1 MGRKRKEEKKE
12 YLYLNVASIF
22 LIFLGILIMVASLQP
37 QATFFKDFL
46 RNIFGISAIVFGLE
60 VFFIGM
66 YLNPMV
72 KAKFFSIKLLIGTF
86 LLLFSLIFIEAARA
100 NPVFLGKLAKNIFEP
115 LVGNFGIWALFLM
128 FFVLGMYLVFQGK
141 TKFLFKGLE
150 LLKNLKSPNLKFFSR
165 SRGDKIGEQEGEDLF
180 DLENVSGSDSS
191 DIDAPLQQN
200 SVDPKEE
207 KYHFVDT
214 VSEPI
219 TLIKSGVHSPKI
231 EDSVSSIGNHNG
243 QSTTPSTPVLKATDK
258 SNNETPKL
266 PYSNTIWEYPPL
278 SLLSTPTES
287 KPNTGDTNQ
296 RKMVIQDTLKSFG
309 ISATVVE
316 VNVGPSVTQYA
327 LQVKEGT
334 KTTRIL
340 NLHGDLALALASPN
354 GQVRIEAPI
363 PGKSLIGVEVP
374 NITQEFVFL
383 KTMLESPE
391 YRKQREKSNLTICL
405 GKDVSG
411 QEVYY
416 SITKMPHV
424 LIAGA
429 TGSGKS
435 IMIHTIITT
444 LLFSNSPD
452 ECKFIMVD
460 PKRVEL
466 TVYNDIPHLISPV
479 ITETSEAVSALKW
492 VVGEMERRLKVLA
505 EFGVR
510 DIGGY
515 NEKSGFQAMSYIVVV
530 LDELADLMMT
540 SGNEVEKHIV
550 RIAQLA
556 RATGIHLVL
565 ATQRPSTDIITGS
578 IKANIP
584 TRIAFGVATQVDSR
598 VIIDTGGAEKLL
610 GKGDMLFIPPESSK
624 PKRIQGV
631 FTNEQEIPRLVGF
644 LKASEVKPDYD
655 LSIVNTT
662 KANKTGD
669 ASWDDESF
677 PKAVEV
683 VVEYGRASASLLQRR
698 LSIGYARAARLLD
711 ELEENGVI
719 GPKDG
724 SRPRE
729 VLISSI
735 EDIM

>member
-1 MGRKRKEEKKE
+1 
-12 YLYLNVASIF
+12 
-22 LIFLGILIMVASLQP
+22 
-37 QATFFKDFL
+37 
-46 RNIFGISAIVFGLE
+46 
-60 VFFIGM
+60 
-66 YLNPMV
+66 
-72 KAKFFSIKLLIGTF
+72 
-86 LLLFSLIFIEAARA
+86 
-100 NPVFLGKLAKNIFEP
+100 
-115 LVGNFGIWALFLM
+115 
-128 FFVLGMYLVFQGK
+128 
-141 TKFLFKGLE
+141 
-150 LLKNLKSPNLKFFSR
+150 
-165 SRGDKIGEQEGEDLF
+165 
-180 DLENVSGSDSS
+180 
-191 DIDAPLQQN
+191 
-200 SVDPKEE
+200 
-207 KYHFVDT
+207 
-214 VSEPI
+214 
-219 TLIKSGVHSPKI
+219 
-231 EDSVSSIGNHNG
+231 
-243 QSTTPSTPVLKATDK
+243 
-258 SNNETPKL
+258 
-266 PYSNTIWEYPPL
+266 
-278 SLLSTPTES
+278 
-287 KPNTGDTNQ
+287 
-296 RKMVIQDTLKSFG
+296 
-309 ISATVVE
+309 
-316 VNVGPSVTQYA
+316 
-327 LQVKEGT
+327 
-334 KTTRIL
+334 
-340 NLHGDLALALASPN
+340 
-354 GQVRIEAPI
+354 
-363 PGKSLIGVEVP
+363 
-374 NITQEFVFL
+374 
-383 KTMLESPE
+383 MLESPE